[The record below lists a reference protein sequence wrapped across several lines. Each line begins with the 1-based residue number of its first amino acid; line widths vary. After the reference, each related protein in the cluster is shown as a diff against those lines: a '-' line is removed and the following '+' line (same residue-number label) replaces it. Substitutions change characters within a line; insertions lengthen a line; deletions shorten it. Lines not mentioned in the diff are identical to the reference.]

1 MSVVAIASILAL
13 TACSTAAPQPDSA
26 TGAGKVEF
34 SNWMWGTP
42 DNAPFWNE
50 MKADL
55 EAANEGFTLT
65 DEVIPGGE
73 YQDKM
78 FTLLSSGNPPDL
90 VTPFDPALRAWM
102 ADDLLEPLDPWLEE
116 AGYSLDDF
124 IPANQMAKGPD
135 GKIYGVI
142 MMSNPR
148 VMFVNNAI
156 LDRYGLDVPTTPEEV
171 RHVAEVVHSE
181 DPSLYGFA
189 TMSASASAFATYGEL
204 MPIVKSFGGDFISG
218 GKATANSKETVEA
231 LEWIKSMHDEDL
243 IPTGQTELVYREAFA
258 QGKIASIVAG
268 SFIMAI
274 IADKNP
280 DALKDFT
287 AVAMP
292 FGSERTASVNGF
304 LAIPRDA
311 KNKDGA
317 AKVILQVLE
326 KQWQEDYITMS
337 AQTPARTDIVPA
349 DYLAE
354 NPWFQKVV
362 DAVPTAESVAPSGV
376 EELAPKVQDVVT
388 RYYQELLFSDASV
401 QDVADRL
408 QAELT
413 QILASQ

>member
-1 MSVVAIASILAL
+1 
-13 TACSTAAPQPDSA
+13 
-26 TGAGKVEF
+26 
-34 SNWMWGTP
+34 
-42 DNAPFWNE
+42 
-50 MKADL
+50 MKTDL
-55 EAANEGFTLT
+55 EAENEDFTLT

-116 AGYSLDDF
+116 AGYSLEDF

-156 LDRYGLDVPTTPEEV
+156 LEKYGLDVPTTPEEV
-171 RHVAEVVHSE
+171 RHVAEVVHQK

-189 TMSASASAFATYGEL
+189 TMSASSSAFATYGEL
-204 MPIVKSFGGDFISG
+204 VPIVKSFGGDFVRD
-218 GKATANSKETVEA
+218 GKAVANSKETVEA
-231 LEWIKSMHDEDL
+231 LEWIKSMHDDDL

-258 QGKIASIVAG
+258 QGKIASLVVG
-268 SFIMAI
+268 SFIMVI

-280 DALKDFT
+280 EALKDFT
-287 AVAMP
+287 AVPMP
-292 FGSERTASVNGF
+292 FGDERTASANGF
-304 LAIPRDA
+304 LAIPKDA

-326 KQWQEDYITMS
+326 DQWQQKYVTMS
-337 AQTPARTDIVPA
+337 AQTPARPGMAPD

-354 NPWFQKVV
+354 NPWFETVLE
-362 DAVPTAESVAPSGV
+362 AVPHAESVAPSGA

-388 RYYQELLFSDASV
+388 RYYQELLFTDASA

-408 QAELT
+408 QSELEQT
-413 QILASQ
+413 LASR